1 MRNVISIDVIN
12 SCSCNAIAITD
23 TKTNEIIIEVIT
35 GDANSP
41 RLELIRYGD
50 TYKSVTL
57 NANASNLVE
66 LKESEWALSD
76 SIQFRYV
83 DQERTGELFTMYFP
97 ATINDIYV
105 NMTSDTVFTVVS
117 KSSSGGGGGTGGNV
131 NVVDNLTSMST
142 TDALS
147 ANQGRVLKE
156 SLNVTNNVVSNLS
169 GEVSDNSSDIS
180 TLQSKVSGN
189 SSKLTELQSDVTDL
203 GNIVSNNTT
212 NIGNI
217 QMHVNNNRF
226 EISDLKG
233 DVTELQSKVGEGLS
247 VEVGTV
253 TTAEA
258 GTEASVTNSGTDA
271 HAVLDFVIPK
281 GDAGKN
287 GVSVSSV
294 AQTTTSTADGGTNVV
309 TVTLSDGTKSTFN
322 VKNGSKGSTGNGI
335 KSTAVTYQASTSG
348 TTVPTGTWS
357 TTIPT
362 VTAGNYLWTRV
373 VFTYTD
379 GTTATAYG
387 VAKHGANGKDGS
399 DANVSFTQ
407 SLKSGTKIGTLTL
420 DGTSIDLYAP
430 NAYTHP
436 SYTARTG
443 VPTANQTPAF
453 GGTFSVSQP
462 VSDAT
467 GHITGINSRTVKIP
481 NNVATTSANGLMSSA
496 DKSKLDIT
504 NIAYGTC
511 ATAGAT
517 SAKEV
522 TIDGNSNWEL
532 KKGSIIVVKF
542 TNTNSASNV
551 TLNVNGTGAKSIWYD
566 RAVYTGNSSTTGGYA
581 NRYTIYMYDGTNW
594 VWIGHSLD
602 ANNTYTNASLGQ
614 GYGTCATA
622 EATTAKV
629 VTLSSY
635 ALTVGG
641 IVSVKFTYAVPA
653 SATMNIN
660 SKGAKAI
667 YHRGSAIK
675 AGVIKAGDIA
685 TFIYDGTQYH
695 LLAIDR
701 TTTGTLTTSDVVDNL
716 TSTSTTAPLSAK
728 QGKVINDKVNNLK
741 EHGYSLLIDQKVT
754 TTEQTFTTY
763 NGRKVSDYD
772 FIVLRMGLGSLEV
785 RTTLFLATS
794 VFRATNRQFYLDCH
808 AGNGSVYNQI
818 LVTYVSDTQIKAKC
832 TVSPSATI
840 YLNVDAF
847 KIIDKSTL

>member
-41 RLELIRYGD
+41 RLELIRHGD

-189 SSKLTELQSDVTDL
+189 SSSISVLSAYVNEVSIQVGTTASDVKNL
-203 GNIVSNNTT
+203 KESNQNIVNKLANHTTDIGDLFELTDELDKRIDSNDSD
-212 NIGNI
+212 
-217 QMHVNNNRF
+217 
-226 EISDLKG
+226 IS
-233 DVTELQSKVGEGLS
+233 ELQSKVGEGLS

-258 GTEASVTNSGTDA
+258 GTEASVTNTGTDT
-271 HAVLDFVIPK
+271 HAVLDFIIPK

-309 TVTLSDGTKSTFN
+309 TVTLSDDTKSTFN

-362 VTAGNYLWTRV
+362 VSAGGYLWTRV
-373 VFTYTD
+373 EFNYTD
-379 GTTATAYG
+379 GTTTTAYG
-387 VAKHGANGKDGS
+387 VAKHGANGGGGGTGGS
-399 DANVSFTQ
+399 DVSFSQALT
-407 SLKSGTKIGTLTL
+407 SGTKIGTLTI
-420 DGTSIDLYAP
+420 DGTAIDLYAP
-430 NAYTHP
+430 TYGDDVIGENLLAYPYFNTTHADNVITFTDNGDGTIDV
-436 SYTARTG
+436 SEGTATG
-443 VPTANQTPAF
+443 VCYFLFRSYGSTEKTPLVLSKGTYTISGATTEIYIEVYSVVNNAMGTLLARDKGKGYTFTLTEDTQIVCRIMIAKDTSVTASSIKPMLEVGSTAHLYQLYNLSRQKLRADIDAIGTGGSDVTVTPALTS
-453 GGTFSVSQP
+453 GAKV
-462 VSDAT
+462 AT
-467 GHITGINSRTVKIP
+467 INVDGESTDLYAP
-481 NNVATTSANGLMSSA
+481 TYGVATTSANGLMSSA
-496 DKSKLDIT
+496 DKSKLD
-504 NIAYGTC
+504 
-511 ATAGAT
+511 
-517 SAKEV
+517 
-522 TIDGNSNWEL
+522 
-532 KKGSIIVVKF
+532 
-542 TNTNSASNV
+542 
-551 TLNVNGTGAKSIWYD
+551 
-566 RAVYTGNSSTTGGYA
+566 
-581 NRYTIYMYDGTNW
+581 
-594 VWIGHSLD
+594 
-602 ANNTYTNASLGQ
+602 NA
-614 GYGTCATA
+614 
-622 EATTAKV
+622 
-629 VTLSSY
+629 LS
-635 ALTVGG
+635 
-641 IVSVKFTYAVPA
+641 K
-653 SATMNIN
+653 
-660 SKGAKAI
+660 
-667 YHRGSAIK
+667 
-675 AGVIKAGDIA
+675 
-685 TFIYDGTQYH
+685 
-695 LLAIDR
+695 
-701 TTTGTLTTSDVVDNL
+701 SDVVDNL

-741 EHGYSLLIDQKVT
+741 EHAYSLLIDKQVT

-763 NGRKVSDYD
+763 SSRKISDYD
-772 FIVLRMGLGSLEV
+772 FILIRMGLGSLEV
-785 RTTLFLATS
+785 RTTLFLPTAT
-794 VFRATNRQFYLDCH
+794 FRATNRQFYLDCH

-818 LVTYVSDTQIKAKC
+818 LVTYVSDAQIKAKC
-832 TVSPSATI
+832 TVAPSATI
-840 YLNVDAF
+840 YLNIEGF